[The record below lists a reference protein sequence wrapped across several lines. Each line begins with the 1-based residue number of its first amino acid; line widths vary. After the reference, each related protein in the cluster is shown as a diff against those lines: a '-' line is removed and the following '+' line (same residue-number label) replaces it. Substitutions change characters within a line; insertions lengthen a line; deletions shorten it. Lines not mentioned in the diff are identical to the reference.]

1 VRRYAIARSALAL
14 GLLLLALV
22 FVANP
27 AAAEKLTL
35 LLNWYPT
42 ADHSPYYFARAQGL
56 YSKAGLDITI
66 ETGKGSGVAA
76 QRVGAG
82 NVELGVADMATALV
96 ARSKGANLVAVMNV
110 YTNSPQGFYWLKSSG
125 IAGPKDFPGHRVGNP
140 PGDAARVMWPAFAKA
155 VGIDASSVTYVNI
168 APTAKIAALKSGAVD
183 IISDFYNE
191 HDLKVTEFGADLG
204 FLPWRDVGIN
214 PYGNSVIVN
223 GDALS
228 AHREAIK
235 TFVAVTQQAFA
246 ACAKNEEPCL
256 DALFA
261 EVSGLDRVT
270 QHNQWQRV
278 KELMRDK
285 TTTTIALGW
294 FDPQRLVS
302 DYDLVKTYIGIEQP
316 FEIKTAFTNEFLDQ
330 AIKMP
335 SQ

>member
-1 VRRYAIARSALAL
+1 
-14 GLLLLALV
+14 LLALV
-22 FVANP
+22 LIPNP
-27 AAAEKLTL
+27 AAAEQLTL

-42 ADHSPYYFARAQGL
+42 ADHSPYYFAKAQGL
-56 YSKAGLDITI
+56 YSKAGLDVTI

-82 NVELGVADMATALV
+82 NVELGIADMATALV
-96 ARSKGANLVAVMNV
+96 ARSKGANVVAVMNI
-110 YTNSPQGFYWLKSSG
+110 YANSPQGFYWLKASG
-125 IAGPKDFPGHRVGNP
+125 IAGPKDFPGHKIGNP

-155 VGIDASSVTYVNI
+155 AGIDASSVTYVNI

-191 HDLKVTEFGADLG
+191 HDLKVTEFGADLR
-204 FLPWRDVGIN
+204 FLPWRNVGIN

-228 AHREAIK
+228 THTQAIK

-246 ACAKNEEPCL
+246 ACVKSEEPCL

-261 EVSGLDRVT
+261 EVSGLDRTT
-270 QHNQWQRV
+270 QHNQWQRI
-278 KELMRDK
+278 KELMRDQ

-294 FDPQRLVS
+294 FDPKRMAL
-302 DYDLVKTYIGIEQP
+302 DYDLVKTYIGMDNP
-316 FEIKTAFTNEFLDQ
+316 FEVKTAFTNEYLDQ